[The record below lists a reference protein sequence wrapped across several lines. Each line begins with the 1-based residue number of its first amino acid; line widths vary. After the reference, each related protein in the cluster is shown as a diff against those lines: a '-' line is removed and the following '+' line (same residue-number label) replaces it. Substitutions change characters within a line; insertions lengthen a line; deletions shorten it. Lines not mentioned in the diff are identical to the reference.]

1 MQLKTYLLV
10 AVATLTAVEATP
22 TNMLC
27 KINPKTAYYI
37 CESLYGRASG
47 DGTSLYWEGWGPVSG
62 PGYSWGLLLISHK
75 NGGLSTAALPICTA
89 AEAPGR
95 DVSEVVVELWPAH
108 RV

>member
-27 KINPKTAYYI
+27 KINPKTAYDLCIYL
-37 CESLYGRASG
+37 EGRPSG
-47 DGTSLYWEGWGPVSG
+47 DGTGWGPDSG
-62 PGYSWGLLLISHK
+62 PGYSWDLLLISRK
-75 NGGLSTAALPICTA
+75 NGGLSTAALPICTV

-95 DVSEVVVELWPAH
+95 DVSEVVVELWPSH
-108 RV
+108 RALG